1 MRMLGAVVL
10 HPRSGVWNALL
21 TAQLASAMIRLNGR
35 VRISL
40 AAASMVDRW
49 TGSNWFSDSQLA
61 TSDPSVQS
69 GNATMTRGRPAMAL
83 PFAVTV
89 PVNCKRIWAG
99 PAVAEIR
106 IWSAEEKTVM

>member
-1 MRMLGAVVL
+1 MLHL
-10 HPRSGVWNALL
+10 RSGVWNTLL

-40 AAASMVDRW
+40 AAACMVDRW

-83 PFAVTV
+83 PIAVTV
-89 PVNCKRIWAG
+89 PVNCRRIWAD

-106 IWSAEEKTVM
+106 MWSAEEKTVM